1 MAVELILIE
10 DVKDLGRL
18 GDRVRVADGF
28 ARNYLLP
35 RKLAAAVSPGVM
47 RRLESRKL
55 EMQKEHEQRLAVAQ
69 AMAEKIAKLS
79 VSLTVEAGENDKLY
93 GSVSS
98 VQIAEALTVQGVE
111 IERSAILLDEPIKEL
126 GVYTVNVRL
135 HDTVQAA
142 LKVWVVRA

>member
-10 DVKDLGRL
+10 DVENLGRL
-18 GDRVRVADGF
+18 GDRVRVAEGF

-35 RKLAAAVSPGVM
+35 RKLAAAVSPGTL

-55 EMQKEHEQRLAVAQ
+55 QMQKDHEERLAVAQ

-79 VSLTVEAGENDKLY
+79 VSLAVEAGENDKLY

-98 VQIAEALTVQGVE
+98 VQIAEALAAQGVE
-111 IERSAILLDEPIKEL
+111 VDRPAILLEEPIKEL

-135 HDTVQAA
+135 HDDVLAA
-142 LKVWVVRA
+142 LKVWIVRA

>member
-1 MAVELILIE
+1 MAVELILLG
-10 DVKDLGRL
+10 DVESVGRL

-35 RKLAAAVSPGVM
+35 RKLAAPVTPGTL
-47 RRLESRKL
+47 RRLEARKL
-55 EMQKEHEQRLAVAQ
+55 QLQKEHEERVGVAK

-93 GSVSS
+93 GSVTAA
-98 VQIAEALTVQGVE
+98 QIAEALAAQGVDV
-111 IERSAILLDEPIKEL
+111 ERAAVLLDEPIKEL
-126 GVYTVNVRL
+126 GVYTVEVRL
-135 HDTVQAA
+135 HEEVKTP